1 MVITYFHILEKAKW
15 WHLKWEKVELKAFLE
30 IFSRTSFFFF
40 LRKKFFAGSD
50 LFPTF
55 LYKVMSWWKVT
66 FKLSEIGPEKN
77 ARISKRELIPLKCL
91 IWGTYFQNDY
101 LHSPIISRGN
111 INNVNCK
118 MSSKIRSYRES

>member
-15 WHLKWEKVELKAFLE
+15 WHLKWEKVELKAFSRNL
-30 IFSRTSFFFF
+30 FSNFFFF
-40 LRKKFFAGSD
+40 FFEEKILCWLY

-66 FKLSEIGPEKN
+66 FKLSKIGPEKN

-91 IWGTYFQNDY
+91 IWGTYFQKDY